1 MDQSFLET
9 DDDHSSMNV
18 RFVQQIKIRIG
29 EAKNLQPK
37 NGTHCLKECF
47 CVINLD
53 REEICRTHNSI
64 DKTLHPFFGE
74 EFCFDIPR
82 LFHYLSIHLYER
94 ERSVNNLRNRPI
106 GKVTIRRNQLKS
118 FDGEESWFPIIP
130 VNQSPDI
137 QGLIHLEIEPQY
149 ILNVNTLRILISIFE
164 CQDIAQENCDSYAQI
179 QLQIFDEFLTKKS
192 KIKRKS
198 SNPQFNES
206 FCFEIPLDKFSNFL
220 LQNSHNLI
228 LDNLMNNSCLKLMI
242 LESNSKTNNF
252 LGGLKLSLNRLQIN
266 SSHNA
271 WYYLQP
277 KSLSSSSISS
287 SSSPSS
293 SSLPS
298 ANSRNANFDLNLGS
312 LRLRISYIAEYVFS
326 SHFYDSLRNILLSS
340 IEIKP
345 ITSSVA
351 YLLGEFVLNKA
362 DAAQPLVK
370 FFLSYRKIVPLI
382 SFLAE
387 DEISKISDVNT
398 IFRGNSLVS
407 KCIDELMKLVGIRY
421 LHDTLKNCVEIVI
434 TENKCCEIDP
444 TKIKDLDFMQIQ
456 MNNLKQYT
464 ALFFQAIIS
473 SVPRCPQVMRDVFSV
488 LKELAVKFFPDT
500 KDVCY
505 YVISGFVFLR
515 FFAPSI
521 LNPRL
526 FELTDRKINSQVNR
540 TFTLISKTI
549 QSIGNLVVSKKNT
562 PLIKENYMTS
572 FYKEFITE
580 LHVAKTKEF
589 LESIS
594 SPLLSTTNC
603 SFNNKDVQEPVILK
617 ESIMSKKSNG
627 GYKRIGCGTSFKKR
641 YFCVTTQHFFYSKS
655 KNKTPLYKFPINE
668 ITVKK
673 SPIENYPIK
682 NTFQVIHNKCT
693 LHIQASNCV
702 QERDWL
708 DTLNRLIQLN
718 NNVNNIQNNNCGTTP
733 TANNSI
739 VNNRIQS
746 SSLIITNN
754 ERHHQKNQSLSF
766 DVSMKLD
773 CDQELARIHSLFI
786 SNLDNIRMVIRSATT
801 ENNPI
806 VMIWKGNSKNY
817 PSQFVIEDRCSL
829 IQTLSALEDCICH
842 LEKNLKQYVATII
855 GTAMAPIE
863 TEDC

>member
-37 NGTHCLKECF
+37 NGTHSLKECF

-206 FCFEIPLDKFSNFL
+206 FCFE
-220 LQNSHNLI
+220 
-228 LDNLMNNSCLKLMI
+228 
-242 LESNSKTNNF
+242 
-252 LGGLKLSLNRLQIN
+252 
-266 SSHNA
+266 
-271 WYYLQP
+271 P

-345 ITSSVA
+345 ITSSIA